1 MLGRTNTGGGG
12 GGGGLNFQVIGGTTA
27 PNNPKENT
35 IWVNTSTTITDW
47 VFSATQPTGANGM
60 VWITVGV
67 SSPTEFNA
75 LKKNN
80 ITVYPMSAKQYADG
94 AWVDKTAKSYQN
106 GAWVEWAP
114 EPFYIFKSGKGALV
128 SLVKYSSGGISITIG
143 TNTIEHKITGANQAA
158 IMATQKA
165 VDLKGF
171 STLNALVNCTGANGG
186 DVDRPTLGFFSSAVT
201 GWEDA
206 RNQTYIASAHIVANS
221 KDTVYS
227 VPIPSDLES
236 AYVVYGGGSTAT
248 IYDIWLE

>member
-1 MLGRTNTGGGG
+1 MIGRTNAGGGS
-12 GGGGLNFQVIGGTTA
+12 GGGLNFKVVGGTSTPA
-27 PNNPKENT
+27 SPKENT
-35 IWVNTSTTITDW
+35 IWVNTSAEITSW
-47 VFSATQPTGANGM
+47 VFSVTEPETPAAGM
-60 VWITVGV
+60 VWITTCK
-67 SSPTEFNA
+67 SSTAPFNA

-80 ITVYPMSAKQYADG
+80 ITVYPISAKQYVSG
-94 AWVDKTAKSYQN
+94 KWVDKTAKSYQN